1 MIQRQ
6 SLNLEDKCSM
16 SVVNHLPRTIFFYR
30 DFRGFSGGHLKVWD
44 YYNHVSASSHYV
56 PRISFT
62 KESRWDE
69 SNPWLG
75 IRGQELKGYPA
86 GQSDVLF
93 LAGFDWLRLTES
105 QRTHS
110 AIPIINLIQGL
121 KHSEPADTR
130 SEFLKHKAIR
140 ICVSPQIREAI
151 EASHKVNGPLYVI
164 PNGIDRSLI
173 PAPSHHVDRPV
184 DILVVAVKQPQLG
197 HHLTLCL
204 QRLGL
209 QVKLLTE
216 FLPRYEFLQ
225 CLNQAKVTVFLSLYQ
240 EGFYLPALEGM
251 AAGTLVVCPDCIGN
265 RSFCIN
271 GLNSFVPTYT
281 LENIL
286 YAAENALR
294 ISPVM
299 IQEMQIN
306 AARTVANHELLK
318 ERGAFLELLDNIELL
333 W

>member
-1 MIQRQ
+1 V
-6 SLNLEDKCSM
+6 SM
-16 SVVNHLPRTIFFYR
+16 LPRTVFFYR

-44 YYNHVSASSHYV
+44 YYNHVRASSHYV

-62 KESRWDE
+62 KETRWDE

-75 IRGQELKGYPA
+75 VTGQELKVCQA

-93 LAGFDWLRLTES
+93 LAGFDWLRLKES

-110 AIPIINLIQGL
+110 VNPIINLIQGL
-121 KHSEPADTR
+121 THSDPADTR

-164 PNGIDRSLI
+164 PNGIDHSLI
-173 PAPSHHVDRPV
+173 PALSHRVDRPV
-184 DILVVAVKQPQLG
+184 DVLTVAVKQPQLG
-197 HHLTLCL
+197 HQLTLCL
-204 QRLGL
+204 QHLGF
-209 QVKLLTE
+209 QVKLLTD

-225 CLNQAKVTVFLSLYQ
+225 RLNQAKVTVFLPLYQ

-265 RSFCIN
+265 RSFCTN

-281 LENIL
+281 LANIL
-286 YAAENALR
+286 DDAKNALR

-299 IQEMQIN
+299 IQEMQFN
-306 AARTVANHELLK
+306 AVRTVEKHQLLK

>member
-1 MIQRQ
+1 
-6 SLNLEDKCSM
+6 M
-16 SVVNHLPRTIFFYR
+16 SIVSHLPRNVFFYR
-30 DFRGFSGGHLKVWD
+30 DFRGFYGGHLKVWD
-44 YYNHVSASSHYV
+44 YYNHVRASSQHV

-62 KESRWDE
+62 KETRWDE
-69 SNPWLG
+69 SNPWFG
-75 IRGQELKGYPA
+75 VTDQELKEYSVGHA
-86 GQSDVLF
+86 DVLF
-93 LAGFDWLRLTES
+93 LAGLDWLRLTES
-105 QRTHS
+105 QRTQS

-121 KHSEPADTR
+121 THSDPADTR

-140 ICVSPQIREAI
+140 ICVSPQIREVI

-173 PAPSHHVDRPV
+173 PAPNHHVARPV
-184 DILVVAVKQPQLG
+184 EVLIVAFKQPQLG
-197 HHLTLCL
+197 HQLNLCL
-204 QRLGL
+204 QRQGR

-216 FLPRYEFLQ
+216 FLPRAEFLQ
-225 CLNQAKVTVFLSLYQ
+225 YLNQAKVTVFLPCYQ

-271 GLNSFVPTYT
+271 GLNSFVPAYT
-281 LENIL
+281 LENII
-286 YAAENALR
+286 YDAEKALR

-299 IQEMQIN
+299 VQEMHIN
-306 AARTVANHELLK
+306 AARTVANHALLK
-318 ERGAFLELLDNIELL
+318 ERKAFLEILDNVQLL

>member
-1 MIQRQ
+1 
-6 SLNLEDKCSM
+6 M
-16 SVVNHLPRTIFFYR
+16 SIVSQLPRTVFFYR

-44 YYNHVSASSHYV
+44 YYNHVRASPLYV

-62 KESRWDE
+62 KETHWDE

-75 IRGQELKGYPA
+75 ITGQELEVSQA
-86 GQSDVLF
+86 EHSNVLF
-93 LAGFDWLRLTES
+93 LAGFDWWRLTES

-110 AIPIINLIQGL
+110 ANPIINLIQGL
-121 KHSEPADTR
+121 THSDPADTR

-140 ICVSPQIREAI
+140 ICVSTQIRDAI

-164 PNGIDRSLI
+164 PNGIDHSLI
-173 PAPSHHVDRPV
+173 PALSNEFDRPV
-184 DILVVAVKQPQLG
+184 DLLMVAVKQPQLG
-197 HHLTLCL
+197 HQLTSHLQLEGV
-204 QRLGL
+204 RIR
-209 QVKLLTE
+209 LLTD
-216 FLPRYEFLQ
+216 FLPRHEFLQ
-225 CLNQAKVTVFLSLYQ
+225 CLNQAKVTVFLPLYE

-281 LENIL
+281 FENIL
-286 YAAENALR
+286 YDVKNALM
-294 ISPVM
+294 ISQLT
-299 IQEMQIN
+299 IHEMQIN
-306 AARTVANHELLK
+306 AARTVKNHDLLM
-318 ERGAFLELLDNIELL
+318 ERGLFLNLIDNIDLL

>member
-1 MIQRQ
+1 
-6 SLNLEDKCSM
+6 M
-16 SVVNHLPRTIFFYR
+16 SIVSQPPRTVLFYR
-30 DFRGFSGGHLKVWD
+30 DFRGFSGGHLKIWD
-44 YYNHVSASSHYV
+44 YYNHVRASSNYV

-62 KESRWDE
+62 KETRWDA

-75 IRGQELKGYPA
+75 VTEQELKGCLA
-86 GQSDVLF
+86 GQTDVLL
-93 LAGFDWLRLTES
+93 LAGVDWLRLTER

-110 AIPIINLIQGL
+110 ANPIINLIQGL
-121 KHSEPADTR
+121 THSDPSDTR

-151 EASHKVNGPLYVI
+151 EATHKVNGPLYVI
-164 PNGIDRSLI
+164 PNGIDHSLI
-173 PAPSHHVDRPV
+173 PAPSHHVDRPIDV
-184 DILVVAVKQPQLG
+184 LMVAVKQPQLG
-197 HHLTLCL
+197 HQLTLRLL

-216 FLPRYEFLQ
+216 FLPRCEFLQ
-225 CLNQAKVTVFLSLYQ
+225 CLNQAKVTVFLPLYQ

-251 AAGTLVVCPDCIGN
+251 AAGTLVICPDCIGN

-286 YAAENALR
+286 YDAKNALR

-299 IQEMQIN
+299 IQEMQLN
-306 AARTVANHELLK
+306 AARTVEKHQLIK
-318 ERGAFLELLDNIELL
+318 ERGAFLELLNNIELL